1 MAVDPDNEPLK
12 KKFTEIVLGADLYA
26 LSVPDLQERIALME
40 TEIARCREAM
50 TQRNATKDAA
60 AAFFK
65 K

>member
-1 MAVDPDNEPLK
+1 MALDPDDLPQK
-12 KKFTEIVLGADLYA
+12 KKLSEIVLGADLYTMSEFELA
-26 LSVPDLQERIALME
+26 DRIEAME

-50 TQRNATKDAA
+50 AQRKSTRDAA